1 MYITKSISQTVKPMK
16 YNVKYS
22 SRKTIS
28 IQITRE
34 AEVVVLAPYHT
45 APEKIEELVHTHEDW
60 ISTHIKK
67 MERRIDSTPN
77 LSEEEIQKMK
87 IEAKQKLSEMVERFS
102 RFMDLEYGRITITSA
117 KSRFGSC
124 SSDGNLSFSYRC
136 MFYPL
141 EVQEYIVVH
150 ELSHLVH
157 MDHSKDF
164 YKLVSSVLPDY
175 KKRAQYLKLPIGTP
189 YK

>member
-1 MYITKSISQTVKPMK
+1 MK
-16 YNVKYS
+16 YEVKYS

-34 AEVVVLAPYHT
+34 ATVQVLAPYNT
-45 APEKIEELVHTHEDW
+45 DAQKLEELVSTHEQW
-60 ISTHIKK
+60 ILSHLEKMKK
-67 MERRIDSTPN
+67 RVDSTPDLN
-77 LSEEEIQKMK
+77 EEEILALKK
-87 IEAKQKLSEMVERFS
+87 EAKEKLSAMAERFS
-102 RFMDLEYGRITITSA
+102 KFMDLKYGRITITSA
-117 KSRFGSC
+117 KTRFGSC

-136 MFYPL
+136 MFYPY

-150 ELSHLVH
+150 ELSHLVY
-157 MDHSKDF
+157 MNHSKDF
-164 YKLVSSVLPDY
+164 YRLISSVLPDY